1 LVPPSYV
8 IISALLTTAVDDNAT
23 FPLVLILHNPVGI
36 NVIDPPVNEIG
47 LGAVI
52 VEIVVVPDTNVIA
65 AVGAIVEALAIV
77 GAAEPDAVNPLIT
90 ILPAMPTPPATVNAP
105 VVVEV
110 EVSVP
115 SIAIEVPII
124 ALRYD
129 AIPPT
134 TTKPPVIV
142 LVDVNGPGD
151 VIAAGVPRPTF
162 NSDAIYE

>member
-8 IISALLTTAVDDNAT
+8 IINALLTTAVDDNAT

-36 NVIDPPVNEIG
+36 NVIDPPVNDTG

-52 VEIVVVPDTNVIA
+52 VEIVDVPDTNVIA
-65 AVGAIVEALAIV
+65 TTGAIVEALAIV
-77 GAAEPDAVNPLIT
+77 GAAEPDAFNPLIT
-90 ILPAMPTPPATVNAP
+90 ISPAIPTPPATCNAP
-105 VVVEV
+105 VVVDIDV
-110 EVSVP
+110 FVP
-115 SIAIEVPII
+115 KIAIDVPII

-134 TTKPPVIV
+134 TTSPPVIV
-142 LVDVNGPGD
+142 LVEVNGPGD

-162 NSDAIYE
+162 NCCYCS